1 MSATQLLT
9 VDFETYYDKDYSL
22 SKLTTEEYVRSDLF
36 EVIGVCVKR
45 NSDPIEWFSG
55 THQETAQWLEQFDW
69 GSSLVLAHNTM
80 FDSAILSWRFNII
93 PLGWLDTMSMAQ
105 VVVPATQSK
114 SLANLAVYYEIGVK
128 GTEVINALGKHRS
141 DFTPQEL
148 DRYADYCRLDVEL
161 TYNLF
166 NKLLVGFPQQEL
178 KLIDL
183 TLRMFAEPVLEVD
196 LDLLHKHLSNIRSFK
211 DKLLD
216 ASGLDTETLMSNNKF
231 AEWLRSRGVEPPMK
245 ISPTT
250 GREALAFSKTDKGFL
265 ALQDHDDVIVQTAVA
280 ARLGVKSTL
289 EETRTERFIG
299 IGSRGRLPVPLK
311 YYAAHT
317 GRWGGSD
324 SLNLQNLPSRT
335 GTSNLKKSIVAPKG
349 FVIIDADSSQ
359 IEARTLAWL
368 AEQNDLVEFFEKNNA
383 EIAAGVPKK
392 EMQYDPYKIMAAQI
406 YGKHVDQITDA
417 ERFIGKTVVLGC
429 GYGMGADKFK
439 NMLSLQKINI
449 DKGEAERIVQTYR
462 RNNFAIKNL
471 WDQGQNVL
479 RMIMQGRNSHFGKH
493 GVVSVMEGGLLL
505 PSGITMRYNNLR
517 RTDNGFEYD
526 AKKNEVV
533 RIYGGKVV
541 ENAIQALARIVIGQ
555 QMLKIAERYRVVL
568 TVHDAV
574 ACIAPETEMLEARRY
589 VEECMRTAP
598 AWAVGIP
605 LNCESGYGRSY
616 GDC

>member
-9 VDFETYYDKDYSL
+9 VDFETYYDRDFSL
-22 SKLTTEEYVRSDLF
+22 SKLTTEEYVRSDSF
-36 EVIGVCVKR
+36 EVIGVSVKV
-45 NSDPIEWFSG
+45 NEDPAQWFSG
-55 THQETAQWLEQFDW
+55 THQQTAQWLGQFDW

-80 FDSAILSWRFNII
+80 FDSAIISWRFGII

-105 VVVPATQSK
+105 AVVPATQSK
-114 SLANLAVYYEIGVK
+114 SLANLAVYYEVGVK
-128 GTEVINALGKHRS
+128 GTEVINALGKRRI

-148 DRYADYCRLDVEL
+148 ARYGDYCVNDTEL
-161 TYNLF
+161 TYTLF
-166 NKLLVGFPQQEL
+166 NKLLDGFPQQEL

-183 TLRMFAEPVLEVD
+183 TIRMFAEPVLEVD
-196 LDLLHKHLSNIRSFK
+196 TELLIEHLKGIREFK

-231 AEWLRSRGVEPPMK
+231 ADWLRSRGVEPPTK
-245 ISPTT
+245 VSPTT
-250 GREALAFSKTDKGFL
+250 GRETLAFSKTDKNFL
-265 ALQDHDDVIVQTAVA
+265 ALQDHEDVIIQTAVA

-299 IGSRGRLPVPLK
+299 IGSRGKLPVPLK

-335 GTSNLKKSIVAPKG
+335 GSSALKKSIVAPQG
-349 FVIIDADSSQ
+349 FVIIDADSAQ
-359 IEARTLAWL
+359 IEARMLAWL
-368 AEQNDLVEFFEKNNA
+368 SGQNDLVEQFAVGED
-383 EIAAGVPKK
+383 V
-392 EMQYDPYKIMAAQI
+392 YRIMASAI
-406 YGKHVDQITDA
+406 YNKDISDITKD

-429 GYGMGADKFK
+429 GYGMGAEKFK
-439 NMLSLQKINI
+439 NMLSLQKIAME
-449 DKGEAERIVQTYR
+449 KSEAERIIRIYR
-462 RNNFAIKNL
+462 EKNFKIKQL
-471 WDQGQNVL
+471 WGEGQNAL
-479 RMIMQGRNSHFGKH
+479 RFILQKRNAPIGQHD
-493 GVVSVMEGGLLL
+493 VVRVMNGGLLL

-517 RTDNGFEYD
+517 QDEEGFQYD
-526 AKKNEVV
+526 AKKNETV

-541 ENAIQALARIVIGQ
+541 ENIVQALARIVIGQ

-574 ACIAPETEMLEARRY
+574 ACIAPETEVLEAKRY
-589 VEECMRTAP
+589 VEECMRSAP
-598 AWAVGIP
+598 EWAVGLP

>member
-9 VDFETYYDKDYSL
+9 VDFETYYDRDFSL

-36 EVIGVCVKR
+36 EVIGVSVKV
-45 NSDPIEWFSG
+45 NEDPAQWFSG
-55 THQETAQWLEQFDW
+55 THQQMWMWLEQFDW
-69 GSSLVLAHNTM
+69 ASSLVLAHNTM
-80 FDSAILSWRFNII
+80 FDSAILSWRFGII

-105 VVVPATQSK
+105 AIVPATQSK
-114 SLANLAVYYEIGVK
+114 SLANLAVYYEVGVK
-128 GTEVINALGKHRS
+128 GTEVINALGKRRI

-148 DRYADYCRLDVEL
+148 ARYGDYCVNDTEL
-161 TYNLF
+161 TYTLF
-166 NKLLVGFPQQEL
+166 NKLLDGFPQHEL

-183 TLRMFAEPVLEVD
+183 TIKMFAEPVLEID
-196 LDLLHKHLSNIRSFK
+196 TELLVEHLRGIREFK

-231 AEWLRSRGVEPPMK
+231 ADWLRSRGVEPPMK

-250 GREALAFSKTDKGFL
+250 GREALAFSKTDKNFL
-265 ALQDHDDVIVQTAVA
+265 ALQDHEDVIIQTAVA

-317 GRWGGSD
+317 GRWGGAD

-335 GTSNLKKSIVAPKG
+335 GSSSLKKSIVAPQG
-349 FVIIDADSSQ
+349 FVMIDADSAQ
-359 IEARTLAWL
+359 IEARMLAWL
-368 AEQNDLVEFFEKNNA
+368 SGQNDLVEQFTVGED
-383 EIAAGVPKK
+383 V
-392 EMQYDPYKIMAAQI
+392 YRLMASAI
-406 YGKHVDQITDA
+406 YNKDVSDITKD

-429 GYGMGADKFK
+429 GYGMGAEKFK
-439 NMLSLQKINI
+439 NMLSLQKVAM
-449 DKGEAERIVQTYR
+449 DKSEAERIISIYR
-462 RNNFAIKNL
+462 EKNFKIKQL
-471 WDQGQNVL
+471 WGQGQNAL
-479 RMIMQGRNSHFGKH
+479 RFILQKRNAPIGQHD
-493 GVVSVMEGGLLL
+493 VVRVMDGGLLL
-505 PSGITMRYNNLR
+505 PSGITMRYTNLR
-517 RTDNGFEYD
+517 NDKDDGFMYD
-526 AKKNEVV
+526 ARKNEVV
-533 RIYGGKVV
+533 RIYGGKVI
-541 ENAIQALARIVIGQ
+541 ENIVQALARIVIGH

-574 ACIAPETEMLEARRY
+574 ACIAPETEVLEAKRY
-589 VEECMRTAP
+589 VEECMRSAP
-598 AWAVGIP
+598 EWAVGLP

>member
-22 SKLTTEEYVRSDLF
+22 SKVTTEEYVRSDLF
-36 EVIGVCVKR
+36 EVIGVSVKV
-45 NSDPIEWFSG
+45 NEDPPQWFSG
-55 THQETAQWLEQFDW
+55 THQQTAQWLGQFDW
-69 GSSLVLAHNTM
+69 GNSLVLAHNTM
-80 FDSAILSWRFNII
+80 FDSAIISWRFGII

-105 VVVPATQSK
+105 AVVPATQSK
-114 SLANLAVYYEIGVK
+114 SLANLAVYYEVGVK
-128 GTEVINALGKHRS
+128 GTEVINALGKRRI

-148 DRYADYCRLDVEL
+148 ARYGDYCVNDTEL
-161 TYNLF
+161 TYTLF
-166 NKLLVGFPQQEL
+166 NKLLDGFPQQEL

-183 TLRMFAEPVLEVD
+183 TIRMFAEPVLEVD
-196 LDLLHKHLSNIRSFK
+196 TEMLVEHLTSIRNFK

-216 ASGLDTETLMSNNKF
+216 ASGLDTDTLMSNNKF
-231 AEWLRSRGVEPPMK
+231 ADWLRSRGVEPPMK
-245 ISPTT
+245 ISPAT
-250 GREALAFSKTDKGFL
+250 GRDTLAFSKTDKNFL
-265 ALQDHDDVIVQTAVA
+265 ALQDHEDVIIQTAVA

-335 GTSNLKKSIVAPKG
+335 GSSALKKSIVAPQG
-349 FVIIDADSSQ
+349 FVIIDADSAQ
-359 IEARTLAWL
+359 IEARMLAWL
-368 AEQNDLVEFFEKNNA
+368 SGQNDLVEQFAVGED
-383 EIAAGVPKK
+383 V
-392 EMQYDPYKIMAAQI
+392 YRIMASAI
-406 YGKHVDQITDA
+406 YNKDVSDITKD

-429 GYGMGADKFK
+429 GYGMGAEKFK
-439 NMLSLQKINI
+439 NMLSLQKIAI
-449 DKGEAERIVQTYR
+449 DKSEAERIIRIYR
-462 RNNFAIKNL
+462 EKNFKIKQL
-471 WDQGQNVL
+471 WGEGQNAL
-479 RMIMQGRNSHFGKH
+479 RFILQKRNAPIGQHD
-493 GVVSVMEGGLLL
+493 VVRVMNGGLLL
-505 PSGITMRYNNLR
+505 PSGITMLYNNLR
-517 RTDNGFEYD
+517 QDEDGFQYD
-526 AKKNEVV
+526 AKKNETV

-541 ENAIQALARIVIGQ
+541 ENIVQALARIVIGQ

-574 ACIAPETEMLEARRY
+574 ACIAPETEVLEAKRY
-589 VEECMRTAP
+589 VEECMRLAP
-598 AWAVGIP
+598 EWATGLP

>member
-9 VDFETYYDKDYSL
+9 VDFETYYDRDFSL

-36 EVIGVCVKR
+36 EVIGVSVKV
-45 NSDPIEWFSG
+45 NEDPAQWFSG
-55 THQETAQWLEQFDW
+55 THQQMWMWLEQFDW
-69 GSSLVLAHNTM
+69 ASSLVLAHNTM
-80 FDSAILSWRFNII
+80 FDSAILSWRFGII

-105 VVVPATQSK
+105 AIVPATQSK
-114 SLANLAVYYEIGVK
+114 SLANLAVYYEVGVK
-128 GTEVINALGKHRS
+128 GTEVINALGKRRI

-148 DRYADYCRLDVEL
+148 ARYGDYCVNDTEL
-161 TYNLF
+161 TYTLF
-166 NKLLVGFPQQEL
+166 NKLLDGFPQHEL

-183 TLRMFAEPVLEVD
+183 TIKMFAEPVLEID
-196 LDLLHKHLSNIRSFK
+196 TELLVEHLRGIREFK

-231 AEWLRSRGVEPPMK
+231 ADWLRSRGVEPPMK

-250 GREALAFSKTDKGFL
+250 GREALAFSKTDKNFL
-265 ALQDHDDVIVQTAVA
+265 ALQDHEDVIIQTAVA

-317 GRWGGSD
+317 GRWGGAD

-335 GTSNLKKSIVAPKG
+335 GSSSLKKSIVAPQG
-349 FVIIDADSSQ
+349 FVMIDADSAQ
-359 IEARTLAWL
+359 IEARMLAWL
-368 AEQNDLVEFFEKNNA
+368 SGQNDLVEQFTVGED
-383 EIAAGVPKK
+383 V
-392 EMQYDPYKIMAAQI
+392 YRLMASAI
-406 YGKHVDQITDA
+406 YNKDVSDITKD

-429 GYGMGADKFK
+429 GYGMGAEKFK
-439 NMLSLQKINI
+439 NMLSLQKVAM
-449 DKGEAERIVQTYR
+449 DKSEAERIISIYR
-462 RNNFAIKNL
+462 EKNFKIKQL
-471 WDQGQNVL
+471 WGQGQNAL
-479 RMIMQGRNSHFGKH
+479 RFILQKRNAPIGQHD
-493 GVVSVMEGGLLL
+493 VVRVMDGGLLL
-505 PSGITMRYNNLR
+505 PSGITMRYTNLR
-517 RTDNGFEYD
+517 NDKDDGFMYD
-526 AKKNEVV
+526 ARKNEVV
-533 RIYGGKVV
+533 RIYGGKVI
-541 ENAIQALARIVIGQ
+541 ENIVQALARIVIGH

-574 ACIAPETEMLEARRY
+574 ACIAPETEVLEAKQY
-589 VEECMRTAP
+589 VEECMRSAP
-598 AWAVGIP
+598 DWAVGLP

>member
-9 VDFETYYDKDYSL
+9 VDFETYYDRDFSL
-22 SKLTTEEYVRSDLF
+22 SKLTTEEYVRSDSF
-36 EVIGVCVKR
+36 EVIGVSVKV
-45 NSDPIEWFSG
+45 NEDPPQWFSG
-55 THQETAQWLEQFDW
+55 THQQTAQWLGQFDW

-80 FDSAILSWRFNII
+80 FDSAILSWRFGII

-105 VVVPATQSK
+105 AVVPATQSK
-114 SLANLAVYYEIGVK
+114 SLANLAVYYEVGVK
-128 GTEVINALGKHRS
+128 GTEVINALGKRRI

-148 DRYADYCRLDVEL
+148 ARYGDYCVNDTEL
-161 TYNLF
+161 TYTLF
-166 NKLLVGFPQQEL
+166 NKLLDGFPQQEL

-183 TLRMFAEPVLEVD
+183 TIRMFAEPVLEVD
-196 LDLLHKHLSNIRSFK
+196 TEMLVEHLTSIRNFK

-216 ASGLDTETLMSNNKF
+216 ASGLDTDTLMSNNKF
-231 AEWLRSRGVEPPMK
+231 ADWLRSRGVEPPMK
-245 ISPTT
+245 ISPAT
-250 GREALAFSKTDKGFL
+250 GRDTLAFSKTDKNFL
-265 ALQDHDDVIVQTAVA
+265 VLQDHEDVIIQTAVA

-299 IGSRGRLPVPLK
+299 IGSRGKLPVPLK

-335 GTSNLKKSIVAPKG
+335 GSSALKKSIVAPQG
-349 FVIIDADSSQ
+349 FVIIDADSAQ
-359 IEARTLAWL
+359 IEARMLAWL
-368 AEQNDLVEFFEKNNA
+368 SGQNDLVEQFAVGED
-383 EIAAGVPKK
+383 V
-392 EMQYDPYKIMAAQI
+392 YRIMASAI
-406 YGKHVDQITDA
+406 YNKDISDITKD

-429 GYGMGADKFK
+429 GYGMGAEKFK
-439 NMLSLQKINI
+439 NMLSLQKIAME
-449 DKGEAERIVQTYR
+449 KSEAERIIRIYR
-462 RNNFAIKNL
+462 EKNFKIKQLWGECQNALRFILQKRNAPI
-471 WDQGQNVL
+471 GQ
-479 RMIMQGRNSHFGKH
+479 HD
-493 GVVSVMEGGLLL
+493 VVRVMNGGLLL

-517 RTDNGFEYD
+517 QDEDGFQYD
-526 AKKNEVV
+526 AKKNETV

-541 ENAIQALARIVIGQ
+541 ENIVQALARIVIGQ

-574 ACIAPETEMLEARRY
+574 ACIAPETEVLEAKRY
-589 VEECMRTAP
+589 VEECMRSAP
-598 AWAVGIP
+598 EWAVGLP

>member
-9 VDFETYYDKDYSL
+9 VDFETYYDRDFSL
-22 SKLTTEEYVRSDLF
+22 SKLTTEEYVRSDSF
-36 EVIGVCVKR
+36 EVIGVSVKV
-45 NSDPIEWFSG
+45 NEDPAQWFSG
-55 THQETAQWLEQFDW
+55 THQQTAQWLGQFDW

-80 FDSAILSWRFNII
+80 FDSAILSWRFGII

-105 VVVPATQSK
+105 AVVPATQSK
-114 SLANLAVYYEIGVK
+114 SLANLAVYYEVGVK
-128 GTEVINALGKHRS
+128 GTEVINALGKRRI

-148 DRYADYCRLDVEL
+148 ARYGDYCVNDTEL
-161 TYNLF
+161 TYTLF
-166 NKLLVGFPQQEL
+166 NKLLDGFPQQEL

-183 TLRMFAEPVLEVD
+183 TIRMFAEPVLEVD
-196 LDLLHKHLSNIRSFK
+196 TELLIEHLKGIREFK

-231 AEWLRSRGVEPPMK
+231 ADWLRSRGVEPPTK

-250 GREALAFSKTDKGFL
+250 GREALAFSKTDKDFL
-265 ALQDHDDVIVQTAVA
+265 ALQDHEDVIIQTAVA

-317 GRWGGSD
+317 GRWGGAD

-335 GTSNLKKSIVAPKG
+335 GSSSLKKSIVAPQG
-349 FVIIDADSSQ
+349 FVMIDADSAQ
-359 IEARTLAWL
+359 IEARMLAWL
-368 AEQNDLVEFFEKNNA
+368 SGQNDLVEQFTVGED
-383 EIAAGVPKK
+383 V
-392 EMQYDPYKIMAAQI
+392 YRLMASAI
-406 YGKHVDQITDA
+406 YSKDVSDITKD

-429 GYGMGADKFK
+429 GYGMGAEKFK
-439 NMLSLQKINI
+439 NMLSLQKVSM
-449 DKGEAERIVQTYR
+449 DKSEAERIISIYR
-462 RNNFAIKNL
+462 EKNFKIKQL
-471 WDQGQNVL
+471 WGQGQNAL
-479 RMIMQGRNSHFGKH
+479 RFILQKRNAPIGQHD
-493 GVVSVMEGGLLL
+493 VVRVMDGGLLL
-505 PSGITMRYNNLR
+505 PSGITMRYTNLR
-517 RTDNGFEYD
+517 NDKDDGFMYD
-526 AKKNEVV
+526 ARKNEVV
-533 RIYGGKVV
+533 RIYGGKVI
-541 ENAIQALARIVIGQ
+541 ENIVQALARIVIGH

-574 ACIAPETEMLEARRY
+574 ACIAPETEVLEAKRY
-589 VEECMRTAP
+589 VEECMRSAP
-598 AWAVGIP
+598 EWAVGLP